1 MISIAYLTGASNRGR
16 NGRGGRQR
24 RGKPR
29 DDKKKENKSASS
41 SDEKVP
47 VKKQDKKEVN
57 LVPAKQPSVNAWGST
72 SSSTSVVAQVDTE
85 GKVWPTLDATVE
97 VLIINIDIFNKINI
111 HLYLISIIYIL
122 YQIDNKEKLWP
133 TLMLL

>member
-29 DDKKKENKSASS
+29 DDKKKENKNASS

-97 VLIINIDIFNKINI
+97 VNNNK
-111 HLYLISIIYIL
+111 Y
-122 YQIDNKEKLWP
+122 
-133 TLMLL
+133 